1 MIFKSILFAVL
12 LSVAAPEVE
21 GRRLVLKGRRTVTR
35 HYYSTYR
42 IDRGDSTGNR
52 SRILFKSLP
61 FFSHSVLKSISGESL
76 LPAWLVIVLVAI
88 AEILVGVVLY
98 FVLRKMVL
106 SKTNHRFN
114 TYQPAQIEESA

>member
-52 SRILFKSLP
+52 SQILFKSSP
-61 FFSHSVLKSISGESL
+61 FFLFFFEFISGESL